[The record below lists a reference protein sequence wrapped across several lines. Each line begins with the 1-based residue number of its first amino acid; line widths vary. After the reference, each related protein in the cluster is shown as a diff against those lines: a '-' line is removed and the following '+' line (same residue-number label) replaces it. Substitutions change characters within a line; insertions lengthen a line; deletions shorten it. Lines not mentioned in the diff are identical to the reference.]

1 MLLRRAFIPSLGVL
15 GVCRLPRCGR
25 RRSWWSL
32 RCGRKPNGD
41 TSVRNVTC
49 FVQVF
54 ARVVGAG
61 YAVGVIGAHSFF
73 YEGAAD
79 NVGVRVLVGQEI
91 LYGLGVRGCGRGGC
105 G

>member
-1 MLLRRAFIPSLGVL
+1 MGGNRTAIP
-15 GVCRLPRCGR
+15 RI
-25 RRSWWSL
+25 
-32 RCGRKPNGD
+32 
-41 TSVRNVTC
+41 RNVTC

-54 ARVVGAG
+54 ARVVGGG
-61 YAVGVIGAHSFF
+61 YAVGVIVQVFARVVAAGYAVGAIEAHSFF

-91 LYGLGVRGCGRGGC
+91 LYGLGVCGCGRGGC